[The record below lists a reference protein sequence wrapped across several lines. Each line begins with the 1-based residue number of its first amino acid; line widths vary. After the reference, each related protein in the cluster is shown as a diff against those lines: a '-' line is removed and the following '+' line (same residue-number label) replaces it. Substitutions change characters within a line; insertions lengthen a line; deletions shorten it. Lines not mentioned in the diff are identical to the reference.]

1 MRLIW
6 LLLFFTLTLYSAPLQ
21 RDEEQRLQ
29 NTSSVAEAIKIITK
43 GMPLHPTD
51 KISLKSRHQ
60 HTHQILLKIRT
71 KLPALSITLLKSMTS
86 HPYIATYPQNPD
98 QTSKIT
104 LQIPASPFTQDIL
117 VIIQAEDEKFYSK
130 KKRIRSMEDIKR
142 FDCSTLKN
150 PREEKLCQEIK
161 LENLKEALSNKY
173 IYFQEQDYLPASR
186 KLSMHEKDWEETL
199 TVHCPKQQ
207 KQCLIRA
214 YEKQIKLLEKTY
226 SRPYKPYKKN
236 TREEATAI
244 LSKLIKE
251 QKIRKA
257 SDADLK
263 AWAEAKLASEHKE
276 LPPTNQKNSYMSV
289 YPFGMPTAYVVLEA
303 IDIPYGLP
311 RSVFFIPKGV
321 PYPNSNPSHKKIYEF
336 ETLTCNGSGCAQRT
350 HAYMKKKKKPIHN
363 SCQSKKIT
371 LGPDT
376 LLYVGGALRGRGL
389 EYAID
394 RSGAKPGQFD
404 LVVNAPNRDVAL
416 LLSARYP
423 SLWKIKWSKGTHITH
438 VFLTG
443 VHKQVISGL
452 PKEIPL
458 SQSFKVDDPECYLDH
473 VYLDTLEDI
482 NAFTQKIYS
491 KKADKVFLGR
501 QNGVFYGKVNMG
513 EPISK
518 QTPLLFSKETPPE
531 SFYIMELGLSGIS
544 GIEALLREKK
554 IKKLDDTII
563 EKWANA
569 RYQEYLRE
577 TPERARTKEK
587 KNFTLNF
594 AYRPYMV
601 VDKIRFPAG
610 YRANYFLQKG
620 VPYPKGKLP
629 KGATLFDFNTLK
641 CEGMDCRNYK

>member
-6 LLLFFTLTLYSAPLQ
+6 FLLFLTLSLHATTLQ
-21 RDEEQRLQ
+21 KDGQQRLQ
-29 NTSSVAEAIKIITK
+29 NTSSLTEAIKIITK
-43 GMPLHPTD
+43 GKPLHPTE
-51 KISLKSRHQ
+51 KISIRSSHQ
-60 HTHQILLKIRT
+60 HDSKILLKIRT
-71 KLPALSITLLKSMTS
+71 KLPTRSITVLKSMSS
-86 HPYIATYPQNPD
+86 HPHVATYPQNPD
-98 QTSKIT
+98 QVAKIT
-104 LQIPASPFTQDIL
+104 LHIPTNLFTQEIL
-117 VIIQAEDEKFYSK
+117 VIVQTEDGKFYSK
-130 KKRIRSMEDIKR
+130 KKRIRSMEDIKK
-142 FDCSTLKN
+142 FDCSTLNNSMEK
-150 PREEKLCQEIK
+150 KLCQEIK
-161 LENLKEALSNKY
+161 LENLKETLSNRY
-173 IYFQEQDYLPASR
+173 THFQEQDYLPASR
-186 KLSMHEKDWEETL
+186 KLLIHEKEWIDALTL
-199 TVHCPKQQ
+199 RCPQQQ

-214 YEKQIKLLEKTY
+214 YEKQIKLLDKTY
-226 SRPYKPYKKN
+226 TRSDKPYEKY
-236 TREEATAI
+236 TQEEAKAI
-244 LSKLIKE
+244 LRKLIKE
-251 QKIRKA
+251 HKIRKA

-263 AWAEAKLASEHKE
+263 AWGDAKLASEHKE
-276 LPPTNQKNSYMSV
+276 LPPTDQKNSYMSV
-289 YPFGMPTAYVVLEA
+289 YPFGMPTAYVVLKT

-336 ETLTCNGSGCAQRT
+336 ETLTCNGSGCVQRT
-350 HAYMKKKKKPIHN
+350 HASTKKKKPIYN

-371 LGPDT
+371 LRPDT

-394 RSGAKPGQFD
+394 RSGEKSGQFD
-404 LVVNAPNRDVAL
+404 LIVNAPNRDVAL

-423 SLWKIKWSKGTHITH
+423 ALWKIKWSEGTRITH

-452 PKEIPL
+452 PKETPV
-458 SQSFKVDDPECYLDH
+458 SRSFKVDDPECYLDH

-482 NAFTQKIYS
+482 NAFTQKIYG

-513 EPISK
+513 DPISK
-518 QTPLLFSKETPPE
+518 QTPLLFSKDTPPE
-531 SFYIMELGLSGIS
+531 SLYIMELGLSGIS

-563 EKWANA
+563 EKWADA

-577 TPERARTKEK
+577 TPKRARTKEK
-587 KNFTLNF
+587 ENFTLNF

-620 VPYPKGKLP
+620 VPHPEGKLP

>member
-6 LLLFFTLTLYSAPLQ
+6 FLLFSTLTLYAATLQ
-21 RDEEQRLQ
+21 KDKQQPLQ
-29 NTSSVAEAIKIITK
+29 NTSSLTEAIKIITK
-43 GMPLHPTD
+43 GKPLHPTD
-51 KISLKSRHQ
+51 KISIRSSHQ
-60 HTHQILLKIRT
+60 HGSKILLKIRT
-71 KLPALSITLLKSMTS
+71 KLPALSITVLKSMTS
-86 HPYIATYPQNPD
+86 HPCIAIYPQNPD

-104 LQIPASPFTQDIL
+104 LRISASPFTQDIL
-117 VIIQAEDEKFYSK
+117 VIVQAEDGKFYSK

-142 FDCSTLKN
+142 FDCSTLKS
-150 PREEKLCQEIK
+150 PMDKKLCQEIK
-161 LENLKEALSNKY
+161 SENLKETLSNRY
-173 IYFQEQDYLPASR
+173 IHFQGQDYLPASR
-186 KLSMHEKDWEETL
+186 KLLMHEKGWGETL
-199 TVHCPKQQ
+199 TARCPQQ
-207 KQCLIRA
+207 QNQCLIRA
-214 YEKQIKLLEKTY
+214 YEQQIKILDETY
-226 SRPYKPYKKN
+226 SRPNKPYKKHS
-236 TREEATAI
+236 REEAKAI
-244 LSKLIKE
+244 FLKLIKE
-251 QKIRKA
+251 RKIRKA

-276 LPPTNQKNSYMSV
+276 LPQTDQKNSYMSV
-289 YPFGMPTAYVVLEA
+289 YPFGMPTAYVVLKT

-311 RSVFFIPKGV
+311 RAVFFIPKGV

-336 ETLTCNGSGCAQRT
+336 ETLTCNGSGCVQRT
-350 HAYMKKKKKPIHN
+350 HASMKKKKHIYN

-371 LGPDT
+371 LRPDT

-394 RSGAKPGQFD
+394 RSGAEPGQFD

-423 SLWKIKWSKGTHITH
+423 ALWKIKWSEGTRITH

-452 PKEIPL
+452 PKETPI
-458 SQSFKVDDPECYLDH
+458 SRSFKVDDPDCYLDH

-482 NAFTQKIYS
+482 NAFTQKIYG

-513 EPISK
+513 KPISK
-518 QTPLLFSKETPPE
+518 QTPLLFSKDTPPQ
-531 SFYIMELGLSGIS
+531 SLYIMELGLSGIS
-544 GIEALLREKK
+544 GIEALLRERK

-563 EKWANA
+563 EKWADA

-577 TPERARTKEK
+577 TPKRARTKEK
-587 KNFTLNF
+587 ENFTLNF

-620 VPYPKGKLP
+620 VPYPKEKLP